1 MGLSVGFNRLPSGLA
16 NALYPAVRYTSLMRA
31 LEMRLLQPWVRSVE
45 GWRVA
50 DVGSGHGFYSLDP
63 ARRGA
68 RQVSCDLERK
78 ALLSAQQIAESLGV
92 GGQALFVAAN
102 GEALPLADSAFDL
115 VVCNC
120 VLEHIGDDGAA
131 LGAMAR
137 ALRPGGILF
146 LTVDNREHSLALGF
160 LDRLPASWKVRLLWA
175 QVADAPTV
183 SEGLDARLDSLY
195 AVLRRYRRD
204 ELAGAL
210 TDEGLTLLDSQSYL
224 SGVGAAHYEAFHAI
238 RALDPA
244 RGFGRILWML
254 SSLLLYPLAAW
265 SDNRRTATGHGLAF
279 VARKGDGPKIG

>member
-1 MGLSVGFNRLPSGLA
+1 
-16 NALYPAVRYTSLMRA
+16 
-31 LEMRLLQPWVRSVE
+31 
-45 GWRVA
+45 
-50 DVGSGHGFYSLDP
+50 
-63 ARRGA
+63 
-68 RQVSCDLERK
+68 
-78 ALLSAQQIAESLGV
+78 
-92 GGQALFVAAN
+92 FVAAN

-120 VLEHIGDDGAA
+120 VLEHIGNDGAA
-131 LGAMAR
+131 PGAMAR

-146 LTVDNREHSLALGF
+146 LTVDNREHGLALGF
-160 LDRLPASWKVRLLWA
+160 LDHLPANWKARILWA

-183 SEGLDARLDSLY
+183 SGGLDARLDSLY

-238 RALDPA
+238 CAIDPA
-244 RGFGRILWML
+244 RRFGRILWML

-265 SDNRRTATGHGLAF
+265 SDNRRTAKGHGLAF
-279 VARKGDGPKIG
+279 VARKGESPGTE